1 MTLTLAVLWNSY
13 PAKKSRTAGFPLKPS
28 EHVLPSCVGSDRF
41 LTADEIEDHD
51 LLLAFLME
59 RWTNTWP
66 NSFWAAFW
74 SVYRATYQIGMQ
86 LVVIVYIDSVWMQ
99 NDPEGLVAE
108 RRSQALDESV
118 NGTWAGEEGAARQG
132 LGSESRI
139 IVAGSLALFVA
150 FGNLLVSATDSW
162 ILAHAKPGATAKEL
176 RDWLVTQLMWADKG
190 RLGMMRMADYLN
202 AATSEVQ
209 PFSSL

>member
-1 MTLTLAVLWNSY
+1 M
-13 PAKKSRTAGFPLKPS
+13 
-28 EHVLPSCVGSDRF
+28 PSCVGSDRF
-41 LTADEIEDHD
+41 LTVEEIEDHD
-51 LLLAFLME
+51 LLVAFMME
-59 RWTNTWP
+59 RWKQTWP

-74 SVYRATYQIGMQ
+74 SVYRGMYQVGMQ
-86 LVVIVYIDSVWMQ
+86 LVVIVYIDYVWMQ
-99 NDPEGLVAE
+99 NDPKGPVAG

-118 NGTWAGEEGAARQG
+118 NGTWAGEESAGREG
-132 LGSESRI
+132 LSSESRFI
-139 IVAGSLALFVA
+139 ISGTLALFVA

-162 ILAHAKPGATAKEL
+162 ILLHAKPGATAKAL

-209 PFSSL
+209 PFSFLQACVEVCARLLVWM